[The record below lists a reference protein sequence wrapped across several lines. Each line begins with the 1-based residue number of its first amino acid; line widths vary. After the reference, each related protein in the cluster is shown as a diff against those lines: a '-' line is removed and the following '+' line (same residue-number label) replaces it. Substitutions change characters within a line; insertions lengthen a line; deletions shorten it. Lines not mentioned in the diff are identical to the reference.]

1 MFEAACCT
9 VEKCFCFPCLCSMN
23 YTPRLKT
30 QFTQSLYFTC
40 QATRSM
46 MGHETYSFPAE
57 LSRLPRGEEDG
68 GAGPGLGSSSRR
80 VKVTFKVNR
89 WIHFVCLFMFT
100 YRSANAS
107 NNNSCLSFKIKALPV
122 PCYSISSQLEGLQ
135 ANLSAH
141 LNSRD
146 MKERYFCSNSPH
158 QTTY

>member
-40 QATRSM
+40 QATRSR

-89 WIHFVCLFMFT
+89 WIHFVCLCLLTAVPMPRT
-100 YRSANAS
+100 TIPVSPSRSKH
-107 NNNSCLSFKIKALPV
+107 CLYPV
-122 PCYSISSQLEGLQ
+122 TAFPP
-135 ANLSAH
+135 
-141 LNSRD
+141 NSRAF
-146 MKERYFCSNSPH
+146 KPIFLR
-158 QTTY
+158 T